1 MSNTTKGKMIYARA
15 KADPILAAVMADIHR
30 TAQKPPAGYLT
41 REQWAGKW
49 RLKSTSQANEYL
61 TRAVKIGILV
71 EKRFRVVS
79 KGRMTTMAHY
89 GPPPKR

>member
-1 MSNTTKGKMIYARA
+1 MSSICKKKLMYTRA
-15 KADPILAAVMADIHR
+15 KADPILAAVMQDIHR
-30 TAQKPPAGYLT
+30 TAQKPPPGYLT
-41 REQWAGKW
+41 REQWAKKW

-71 EKRFRVVS
+71 EKRFRVIS
-79 KGRMTTMAHY
+79 KGRLTTMAHY